1 MTHHHIIGVGDDAH
15 LVGRVFARMGID
27 MNTSSSLGR
36 FSTAYRGVILALA
49 LLLAVPLGTV
59 SAEARAGGGFSFG
72 SRGTRSFTA
81 PPATATAPRS
91 TQPFSPNVSPGAS
104 QNGFGSAA
112 TQPRRFGFGS
122 GLAAGL
128 LGAGLFGML
137 TGGGFFGG
145 LSGLASLFGLLLQV
159 ALIGGAVMLALRFF
173 RNRQGAPAFA
183 GSFGAANRMG
193 GSGVGAAARSPEPI
207 NLGPQDFNAFERALI
222 DVQTAYGREDVD
234 TLSRLATPEMVQ
246 RFGQDIE
253 QNRRRGVRNA
263 MDDVHLLQGDLAE
276 AWREGPVD
284 YGTVAMR
291 FDARDTMVDRSSG
304 RVVEGNPERPI
315 EATELWTFR
324 RDRGGPWRLSAIQQ
338 AA

>member
-1 MTHHHIIGVGDDAH
+1 
-15 LVGRVFARMGID
+15 
-27 MNTSSSLGR
+27 
-36 FSTAYRGVILALA
+36 
-49 LLLAVPLGTV
+49 
-59 SAEARAGGGFSFG
+59 
-72 SRGTRSFTA
+72 
-81 PPATATAPRS
+81 
-91 TQPFSPNVSPGAS
+91 
-104 QNGFGSAA
+104 
-112 TQPRRFGFGS
+112 
-122 GLAAGL
+122 
-128 LGAGLFGML
+128 
-137 TGGGFFGG
+137 
-145 LSGLASLFGLLLQV
+145 
-159 ALIGGAVMLALRFF
+159 
-173 RNRQGAPAFA
+173 
-183 GSFGAANRMG
+183 MG

-338 AA
+338 PA

>member
-1 MTHHHIIGVGDDAH
+1 MT
-15 LVGRVFARMGID
+15 
-27 MNTSSSLGR
+27 TSSSLGR
-36 FSTAYRGVILALA
+36 FGAVYRGVILALA
-49 LLLAVPLGTV
+49 LVLAVPLGTV
-59 SAEARAGGGFSFG
+59 SAEARVGGGFSFG

-81 PPATATAPRS
+81 PPATMTAPRS
-91 TQPFSPNVSPGAS
+91 AQPFSRSFTPGMS
-104 QNGFGSAA
+104 QNSFGSAA
-112 TQPRRFGFGS
+112 PQSRRFGFGT

-159 ALIGGAVMLALRFF
+159 ALIGGAIMLALRFF
-173 RNRQGAPAFA
+173 RGRRGAPAFA
-183 GSFGAANRMG
+183 GGFSAANRTG
-193 GSGVGAAARSPEPI
+193 GSGFGAAARSSEPL
-207 NLGPQDFNAFERALI
+207 NLGPQDFNAFERALV
-222 DVQTAYGREDVD
+222 DVQTAYGREDINA
-234 TLSRLATPEMVQ
+234 LSRLATPEMVQ

-276 AWREGPVD
+276 AWREGAVD
-284 YGTVAMR
+284 YGTVAIR

-324 RDRGGPWRLSAIQQ
+324 RDRGGPWQLSAIQQ